1 MDDDRSGPTKAYR
14 NETFINS
21 PEARELRI
29 LAEYVEPAARFE
41 KYNVSDT
48 IVFFGSARAL
58 PRDEANKR
66 LEAAR
71 NHGGDVARAERD
83 LTLSRYYEEARTLAG
98 RLTEWSKGLE
108 GTKRRFLI
116 CTGGGPGIMEAA
128 NRGASEAGGINT
140 GFNVS
145 LPMEQ
150 NDNPFITRELDFEFH
165 YFFMRK
171 FWFVYLAKAIVVFS
185 GGFGTLDEFFEVL
198 TLIQTQKTRKRI
210 PIVLFGKDFWD
221 DALNLEA
228 LVRHGTISAGDL
240 DLFFETDSVDEALDH
255 IVAGLTEH
263 ALDRPGGF
271 M

>member
-1 MDDDRSGPTKAYR
+1 MEDDHDGPTKAYR

-83 LTLSRYYEEARTLAG
+83 LSLSRYYEEARALAG

-108 GTKRRFLI
+108 GTRRRFL
-116 CTGGGPGIMEAA
+116 E
-128 NRGASEAGGINT
+128 
-140 GFNVS
+140 
-145 LPMEQ
+145 
-150 NDNPFITRELDFEFH
+150 
-165 YFFMRK
+165 
-171 FWFVYLAKAIVVFS
+171 
-185 GGFGTLDEFFEVL
+185 
-198 TLIQTQKTRKRI
+198 RI
-210 PIVLFGKDFWD
+210 
-221 DALNLEA
+221 
-228 LVRHGTISAGDL
+228 
-240 DLFFETDSVDEALDH
+240 
-255 IVAGLTEH
+255 
-263 ALDRPGGF
+263 
-271 M
+271 